1 MSCAHPYR
9 PGLKEGQIRYC
20 ESLDF
25 SQQELCKLTRLTADG
40 ILFLSNSAVRFI
52 ITHIDH
58 DMQGRML
65 ARMGQER
72 LFQLR
77 LEEALSPGTSIEF
90 INSHIDFSTSKV

>member
-1 MSCAHPYR
+1 
-9 PGLKEGQIRYC
+9 
-20 ESLDF
+20 
-25 SQQELCKLTRLTADG
+25 
-40 ILFLSNSAVRFI
+40 
-52 ITHIDH
+52 
-58 DMQGRML
+58 ML